1 MLQKHKINVK
11 GPGQAERDK
20 AGVRQFKHH
29 VEMSNLTSTLTPND
43 SREYS
48 LIKTGKHKQKP
59 LVELLGSMTRK

>member
-11 GPGQAERDK
+11 GQAGRDK